1 MIEIEYNKVQPKK
14 VNLSKNKSP
23 VNTRRRF
30 NVYET
35 STRRRR
41 RCIDVLQTLK
51 QRRVSTGLMQIFPVS
66 LI

>member
-1 MIEIEYNKVQPKK
+1 MEIEYNKVQPKK

-23 VNTRRRF
+23 VNTRSRF

-41 RCIDVLQTLK
+41 SRIGVLQTLK
-51 QRRVSTGLMQIFPVS
+51 RRRVSTGLMQILPVS